1 MTLRMAAIASL
12 LVSLG
17 VGMASNLLFL
27 AAFQFRPDWFFEPA
41 HILGA
46 GPTSAMLLRWAAVL
60 DLFGY
65 YLATLV
71 LAYVLWR
78 ILRPR
83 NPAVAD
89 LATLAAIGYALIGGA
104 GAAVLAKVGPM
115 LMTNYATAASASE
128 EAIIAAQFAVLLEVV
143 WRSIWQFLD
152 GILIGAWWL
161 GIGVLI
167 RADHVGLARLS
178 YALAALA
185 GTFSVLNALGVDLGR
200 DAVLGLAFAMW
211 TAWWVWLLVLFLRRA
226 EPFEPSSS

>member
-1 MTLRMAAIASL
+1 MALRTAAITAL

-27 AAFQFRPDWFFEPA
+27 AAFQFRTDWFFEPTRL
-41 HILGA
+41 LGA
-46 GPTSAMLLRWAAVL
+46 GATSAELLRWASVL

-65 YLATLV
+65 YLATGV

-89 LATLAAIGYALIGGA
+89 LATVGALGYTLIGGA

-115 LMTNYATAASASE
+115 LMNDYSAATSSDQQAVI
-128 EAIIAAQFAVLLEVV
+128 AIQFAVLLEVV

-152 GILIGAWWL
+152 GILLATWWL
-161 GIGVLI
+161 GIGVLT
-167 RADHVGLARLS
+167 RTDHAGLSRLS
-178 YALAALA
+178 YGLAAMS
-185 GTFSVLNALGVDLGR
+185 GIFSVLNAVGVDLAR
-200 DAVLGLAFAMW
+200 DAVLVFALW
-211 TAWWVWLLVLFLRRA
+211 TAWWIWLLVLFLRRA
-226 EPFEPSSS
+226 EPFEFGSAG